1 VQLGKGKRLDD
12 ILRESRLV
20 AEGIKTSKSAK
31 ELAERH
37 RMEMPITTEM
47 YRVLYE
53 DETPRNAI
61 QRLMSRSLKAEAA
74 R

>member
-1 VQLGKGKRLDD
+1 GKLLDD

-20 AEGIKTSKSAK
+20 AEGIRTSKSAK

-37 RMEMPITTEM
+37 SIDMPITTEM
-47 YRVLYE
+47 FRVLYE
-53 DETPRNAI
+53 NESPRNAI
-61 QRLMSRSLKAEAA
+61 QRLMTRSLKSEAA